1 MSRDGIARKMG
12 DSRVVLTGATAGV
25 GRAVALRLAD
35 AGAAVALLAR
45 DAAALADVKEEV
57 EGRGGCALAIP
68 VDVSDADAVGAAADR
83 AAAEFGSIS
92 IWINCAMLTVFSP
105 LDEMSADEFRR
116 VTDVTYLGYVHGT
129 MAALRHMRSS
139 NRGVIVQVGS
149 ALAYRGIP
157 LQSAYCGAKH
167 AVRGFTDSLR
177 CELLHQ
183 GSAIRLVMVHLP
195 AVNTPQFDWARTH
208 MAHEPRPVGP
218 VVQPE
223 VAAEAIV
230 SAVSGSRREIWLGRS
245 TLLTILGNMVW
256 PSYLDGY
263 LARNAFDAQ
272 ETSER
277 VPQDRPDNLL
287 GPVTALHRTRGRFDS
302 EAGTRA
308 LAVSAGM
315 ARLAVIAAGASA
327 IALLVGLLVATL
339 FG

>member
-1 MSRDGIARKMG
+1 MT
-12 DSRVVLTGATAGV
+12 DSCVVLTGATAGV

-35 AGAAVALLAR
+35 AGASVALLAR
-45 DAAALADVKEEV
+45 DATALGAVRQEV
-57 EGRGGCALAIP
+57 DGRGGRALSIP
-68 VDVSDADAVGAAADR
+68 VDVADAHAVAAAADH
-83 AAAEFGSIS
+83 AAAELGPLS

-129 MAALRHMRSS
+129 MAALRHMRPS
-139 NRGVIVQVGS
+139 NQGVIVQVGS

-183 GSAIRLVMVHLP
+183 RSAIRLVMVHLP

-218 VVQPE
+218 IVQPE

-230 SAVSGSRREIWLGRS
+230 SAASGSSREIWLGRS
-245 TLLTILGNMVW
+245 TLLTILGNMAW

-272 ETSER
+272 ETSKP
-277 VPQDRPDNLL
+277 VPLDRPDNLL
-287 GPVTALHRTRGRFDS
+287 GPITALHRTRGRFDT
-302 EAGTRA
+302 EAATRA
-308 LAVSAGM
+308 LALSAGM
-315 ARLAVIAAGASA
+315 ARLAVIAAGAAA
-327 IALLVGLLVATL
+327 IALVVGILGATL